1 MPLRVSLWENTAD
14 RKFYFLS
21 GQHIG
26 RAVKKI
32 RDERE
37 SQGLGV
43 QRWHTRVAADVLR
56 FDTPLAQ
63 RQLVAGAS
71 NASTRLH
78 RTTSIA
84 ECLRQVLKLE
94 SEPDLAVHDRILRAV
109 EQCGLNV
116 TGTSPVC
123 ILLPELCARSSV
135 PVVGTRNYACVHR
148 GSVAYCGM

>member
-1 MPLRVSLWENTAD
+1 M
-14 RKFYFLS
+14 
-21 GQHIG
+21 
-26 RAVKKI
+26 
-32 RDERE
+32 
-37 SQGLGV
+37 
-43 QRWHTRVAADVLR
+43 QRWHTHVAADVLR
-56 FDTPLAQ
+56 FETPLAQ

-71 NASTRLH
+71 NASTPLHRTTSTPLH

-123 ILLPELCARSSV
+123 NLP
-135 PVVGTRNYACVHR
+135 P
-148 GSVAYCGM
+148 